1 MAHALRS
8 HCCTPDRGYLRRLGM
23 REPRQQVQF
32 VLRRQGQTHPGQH
45 RVGATAVQPPDVR
58 SSQSRIQTRNH
69 SWPVLPYQ

>member
-1 MAHALRS
+1 M
-8 HCCTPDRGYLRRLGM
+8 RGPRR
-23 REPRQQVQF
+23 QVQF